1 MPNPTYYKIRYVT
14 NAIVITKAW
23 HMEIAV
29 NYKLYD
35 NESNIKNEGEAKA
48 KFDDQYL
55 TLNVMFG
62 EPMLIAYT
70 DIVGISDYD
79 YKVDLFLTSK
89 EKLNL
94 WGLGYQY
101 EDFLFQLYKL
111 RNELMLKY
119 LLIDEALLKGGFE
132 AQYKQLDPNGQ
143 TNQTGNCEIRL
154 YDTAIVILPQKSEP
168 IRLPYCYI
176 ANVNKQDYTL
186 KITNEFLEKI
196 ELTQLGQNFDPLAKA
211 LSDALNKMNLRTQ
224 ENIKELIPEATPLT
238 INKLASLMKD
248 GRAAKRKEI
257 ESQSQDF
264 WRRLEKKIGEAGIT
278 KEYEFLN
285 SFASRDQVCVGIKRG
300 LMGDL
305 TGTYIWMMFP
315 LLNIGTS
322 KLSNA
327 IAIEAFNTQDNTG
340 ENIKQQ
346 NSSENAASETIEE
359 NSQTIDEQ
367 KPATT
372 GATYFFRTIGRKEYA
387 QTKDED
393 LTIELENVI
402 KNINH
407 AMIEV
412 NFRREPIFLSE
423 EQLDDTKYIQYRFA
437 IERMPS
443 LRMLRSLFIGRVIHT
458 SPEQWK
464 SNVASLLAFNTK
476 SLDDTGKWK
485 KGES

>member
-1 MPNPTYYKIRYVT
+1 MNL
-14 NAIVITKAW
+14 
-23 HMEIAV
+23 EIAV

-35 NESNIKNEGEAKA
+35 DESNIKNEGEAKA

-55 TLNVMFG
+55 TLTVMFG
-62 EPMLIAYT
+62 EPMLFAFT

-101 EDFLFQLYKL
+101 EDFLFQLFKL

-132 AQYKQLDPNGQ
+132 AQYKQLDQNGQ

-154 YDTAIVILPQKSEP
+154 YDTAIVILPQKSDP

-176 ANVNKQDYTL
+176 TNVNKQDYTL
-186 KITNEFLEKI
+186 KITDEFLEKI
-196 ELTQLGQNFDPLAKA
+196 EFTQLGQNFDPLAKA
-211 LSDALNKMNLRTQ
+211 LSGALNKMNLRTQ
-224 ENIKELIPEATPLT
+224 ENIKELIPEATPLA
-238 INKLASLMKD
+238 INKIASLMKD

-257 ESQSQDF
+257 ELQSQDF
-264 WRRLEKKIGEAGIT
+264 WRRLEKKLDEAGIT

-285 SFASRDQVCVGIKRG
+285 SLAARDQVCVGIKRG

-315 LLNIGTS
+315 LLNPATNR
-322 KLSNA
+322 LSNT
-327 IAIEAFNTQDNTG
+327 IAIEAFNAQDNTA
-340 ENIKQQ
+340 ENKKQQ
-346 NSSENAASETIEE
+346 NNSENAVSGTEEET
-359 NSQTIDEQ
+359 SQAIDEQ
-367 KPATT
+367 KPSTT
-372 GATYFFRTIGRKEYA
+372 GATYFFRTMGRKEYT

-393 LTIELENVI
+393 LIIELENFI
-402 KNINH
+402 KNINR
-407 AMIEV
+407 AMIDV

-423 EQLDDTKYIQYRFA
+423 EQLDSTKYVQYRFA
-437 IERMPS
+437 IARMPS
-443 LRMLRSLFIGRVIHT
+443 LRMLRSLFIGRVIHSST
-458 SPEQWK
+458 AQWK
-464 SNVASLLAFNTK
+464 SNVASLLAFNAK
-476 SLDDTGKWK
+476 NIDDTGKWK
-485 KGES
+485 KGEA

>member
-1 MPNPTYYKIRYVT
+1 
-14 NAIVITKAW
+14 
-23 HMEIAV
+23 MEVAV

-35 NESNIKNEGEAKA
+35 DKSNIKNEGEARA
-48 KFDDQYL
+48 YFDKQYL
-55 TLNVMFG
+55 TLTVMFG
-62 EPMLIAYT
+62 EPMLFAYT

-79 YKVDLFLTSK
+79 YKVDLFLISK

-119 LLIDEALLKGGFE
+119 LLMEESLLLSGFE
-132 AQYKQLDPNGQ
+132 AQYTKLDPNGQ

-154 YDTAIVILPQKSEP
+154 YDNAIVVLPQKSEP

-176 ANVNKQDYTL
+176 TNLNKQDYTL
-186 KITNEFLEKI
+186 KITNEFIEKI
-196 ELTQLGQNFDPLAKA
+196 EFTQLGQNFDPLAKA
-211 LSDALNKMNLRTQ
+211 LSDALNKMILRTQ
-224 ENIKELIPEATPLT
+224 ENIKELIPEATPLA
-238 INKLASLMKD
+238 INKLSSLMKD
-248 GRAAKRKEI
+248 GRATRRKEI
-257 ESQSQDF
+257 ELQSQDF

-285 SFASRDQVCVGIKRG
+285 SFAARDQVCVGIKRG

-305 TGTYIWMMFP
+305 TSTYIWMMFP
-315 LLNIGTS
+315 LLNPGTNR
-322 KLSNA
+322 LSNT

-340 ENIKQQ
+340 ENKKQQ
-346 NSSENAASETIEE
+346 RNSENTVSETEE
-359 NSQTIDEQ
+359 ETSQNLDEEQ

-372 GATYFFRTIGRKEYA
+372 GATYFFRTMGRKEYA

-393 LTIELENVI
+393 LIIKLENFT
-402 KNINH
+402 KNINR
-407 AMIEV
+407 AMVDV
-412 NFRREPIFLSE
+412 NFRREPIFLSK
-423 EQLDDTKYIQYRFA
+423 EQLDSTKYVQYRFA

-443 LRMLRSLFIGRVIHT
+443 LRMLRSLFIGRVIHS
-458 SPEQWK
+458 SPEQWQ

-476 SLDDTGKWK
+476 SLDDTEKWK
-485 KGES
+485 KGEA